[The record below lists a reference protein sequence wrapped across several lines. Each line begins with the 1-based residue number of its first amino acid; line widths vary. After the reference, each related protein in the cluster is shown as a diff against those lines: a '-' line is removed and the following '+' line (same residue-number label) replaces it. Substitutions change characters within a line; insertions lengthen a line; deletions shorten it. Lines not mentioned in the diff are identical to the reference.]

1 MRKWLEI
8 SMKGLG
14 WVRGYWKYLKRLGW
28 VWNVWDGYRGSGVG
42 EEGLEQV
49 WRFKGGYTWPRRC
62 VGAKDGHGGPD
73 MGVKVFWWLWRT

>member
-1 MRKWLEI
+1 MRKGLEM
-8 SMKGLG
+8 SLKGLG

-49 WRFKGGYTWPRRC
+49 WRF
-62 VGAKDGHGGPD
+62 
-73 MGVKVFWWLWRT
+73 